1 MLIKKGAIKMNK
13 LTAREKECYLA
24 HTRSAF
30 SSPKDA
36 NLRSMLESFI
46 NDDKLTYDRR
56 IASINNVAGFE
67 LISYSA
73 TGKTAFC
80 NSDILADLDS
90 LKNQVK
96 NVLGLSA
103 DDVQQLLEARLRGF
117 GSNTGLS
124 EADVNKLVEEKLSSF
139 KSNNAGLS
147 EVDVNKLLE
156 AKLSSLGSNAGLSE
170 VDVNKLLEAKLSSL
184 GSNAGLSKDD
194 VNNLLKEGLKG
205 VTSNAGLSK
214 ADVNNLVEA
223 KLTGLGSNNTGLS
236 EEYVNTLI
244 SERNGELKTYLENRL
259 KSEISKFHHPKQGK
273 GSSAES
279 HKMDHSKNV
288 VEHKLK
294 TCSKDEEGKY
304 NVGDNVVKNNAAKD
318 CATYFSDNGH
328 KDSFGKFA
336 LTATGVVGDCH
347 SYDSLPGYMLCMA
360 D

>member
-139 KSNNAGLS
+139 KSN
-147 EVDVNKLLE
+147 
-156 AKLSSLGSNAGLSE
+156 NAGLSE